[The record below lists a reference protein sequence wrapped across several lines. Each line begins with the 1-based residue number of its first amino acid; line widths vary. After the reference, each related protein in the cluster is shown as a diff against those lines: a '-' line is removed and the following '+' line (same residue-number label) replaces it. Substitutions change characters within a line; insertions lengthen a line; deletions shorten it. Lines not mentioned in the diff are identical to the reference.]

1 MHDAVRPGP
10 THDKRG
16 RQGRARCGF
25 AGARGTH
32 TGTPALARCEPKS
45 TVSCGRR
52 ARAEGTYTQR
62 DVRNV
67 HKCSKFRNRLVKRDK
82 KSNVSPCSLQSPS
95 LLALSATSD
104 ERPSTRC
111 RARRPSLSLHMH
123 MQGRSCHSTTLTRVS
138 ALGLRAPQHLGEHV
152 LLALAVIGGGVVVEL
167 VPHLHVLQ
175 QVRGAV

>member
-1 MHDAVRPGP
+1 MVLLVRGAH
-10 THDKRG
+10 TQVHQRW
-16 RQGRARCGF
+16 QGASLNLQYLV
-25 AGARGTH
+25 AD
-32 TGTPALARCEPKS
+32 
-45 TVSCGRR
+45 
-52 ARAEGTYTQR
+52 ARALKVYTKR
-62 DVRNV
+62 CAV
-67 HKCSKFRNRLVKRDK
+67 HKCSKFRNRLVKRNK

-175 QVRGAV
+175 QVRRAV